1 MEVLDPKISWCLHC
15 CCIYRHPRGTG
26 PTSIAQKHLEPSKL
40 NIASAGTNWKRA
52 HLILFNHW
60 RIEKHVSL
68 LKVKK
73 RFKQNKPRCG
83 ISKQAKCVL
92 NKTSLT
98 TPIFFSSTPINQQQK
113 LLWFAS
119 SCFSRKVEIFA
130 GLKSEYLCGPVNLSP
145 NFSNLPNSRPNL
157 SEIFVGFSY
166 SGWGFC
172 WKTSAIE
179 KATQRPVA
187 PLSTP
192 GNHVRQVCTKFRPF
206 GFVASPR

>member
-1 MEVLDPKISWCLHC
+1 MMSALL
-15 CCIYRHPRGTG
+15 RTG

-40 NIASAGTNWKRA
+40 NIASAGKNWKRA
-52 HLILFNHW
+52 HLILFNHL

-73 RFKQNKPRCG
+73 RFKQNKLRCG

-119 SCFSRKVEIFA
+119 FCFSLKVEIFA
-130 GLKSEYLCGPVNLSP
+130 GLKSQYLCGRSTYPLTSP
-145 NFSNLPNSRPNL
+145 RVYQTAGLIENWV
-157 SEIFVGFSY
+157 FVGFS
-166 SGWGFC
+166 
-172 WKTSAIE
+172 
-179 KATQRPVA
+179 
-187 PLSTP
+187 
-192 GNHVRQVCTKFRPF
+192 
-206 GFVASPR
+206 